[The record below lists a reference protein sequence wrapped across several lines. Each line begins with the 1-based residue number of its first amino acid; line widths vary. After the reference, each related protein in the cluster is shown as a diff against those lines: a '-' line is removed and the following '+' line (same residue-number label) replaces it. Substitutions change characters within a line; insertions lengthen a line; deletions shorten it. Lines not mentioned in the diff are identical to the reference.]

1 MLKQYN
7 STNFKEIN
15 LKSKFE
21 LADTISISIYYLLEN
36 NLFLNTHLQRRIK
49 NKELFK
55 KIDENIPIRLR
66 QTYLSLLSGQ
76 KISKKDNLLLIEYIR
91 EILNIPKKENQD
103 E

>member
-1 MLKQYN
+1 MRPL
-7 STNFKEIN
+7 EIEVIAEGE
-15 LKSKFE
+15 SQEGVDFIE
-21 LADTISISIYYLLEN
+21 
-36 NLFLNTHLQRRIK
+36 QMK